1 MSALT
6 RYDADRSAPT
16 VREAARDA
24 LVRAALPA
32 VLLFGVVLGL
42 GLVITGPLHGVPSE
56 RALSQA
62 LADGR
67 TPLMN
72 TLTSYGSLTG
82 STGVI
87 AVCTLLAVLLLWW
100 ATRQWWSAV
109 VPAIA
114 VLLELAVFLSA
125 SLIVGR
131 PRPDVPHL
139 DQAPPTSS
147 YPSGHTGASTALWF
161 SLALLAQ
168 RIRTTWVRVLVTVL
182 CALVPFAVAYSR
194 MYRGMHSATDV
205 AAGFL
210 NGAVCAALAYGYL
223 RRDTGR
229 TVPVVDA
236 PDRTTSGHGRFTP
249 ELRPPAPGSPTPTSP
264 TSAFAPAAGP
274 APLRTGRHAA
284 APTPAPPAPAA
295 PVAASDAGVPGPGE
309 GVDPVRRQAH
319 RHEDQQHPS
328 QG

>member
-16 VREAARDA
+16 VGQAFRDA
-24 LVRAALPA
+24 VVRAALPA

-42 GLVITGPLHGVPSE
+42 GLLITGPLHGVPSE
-56 RALSQA
+56 HALSQA

-72 TLTSYGSLTG
+72 TVTRYGSLTG

-100 ATRQWWSAV
+100 GTRQWWSAV

-114 VLLELAVFLSA
+114 VLLELAVFLSV

-168 RIRTTWVRVLVTVL
+168 RIRTAWVRVLVTVV
-182 CALVPFAVAYSR
+182 CVLVPFAVAYSR

-210 NGAVCAALAYGYL
+210 NGAVCSGLAYGYL
-223 RRDTGR
+223 RRDTTG
-229 TVPVVDA
+229 TAAA
-236 PDRTTSGHGRFTP
+236 PTDRTSGGRFVPQLTP
-249 ELRPPAPGSPTPTSP
+249 ASPAAPRSGGLPPAVPTT
-264 TSAFAPAAGP
+264 AAPVTPDGAQPRG
-274 APLRTGRHAA
+274 GRHAA
-284 APTPAPPAPAA
+284 PGG
-295 PVAASDAGVPGPGE
+295 ASSSGALGTSDPRVPGAGE
-309 GVDPVRRQAH
+309 GVDAVRREPH
-319 RHEDQQHPS
+319 RHQDEQHPS
-328 QG
+328 ER

>member
-1 MSALT
+1 MSTVT
-6 RYDADRSAPT
+6 RYEADRSAPT
-16 VREAARDA
+16 VRQAARDA

-42 GLVITGPLHGVPSE
+42 GLLITGPLHDLPSE
-56 RALSQA
+56 QGLSRA

-72 TLTSYGSLTG
+72 TVTRYGSLTG

-87 AVCTLLAVLLLWW
+87 AIGTLVAVLLLWW
-100 ATRQWWSAV
+100 ATRQWWSAI
-109 VPAIA
+109 VPALA
-114 VLLELAVFLSA
+114 VALELVVFLSV

-147 YPSGHTGASTALWF
+147 YPSGHTGASTALWL

-168 RIRTTWVRVLVTVL
+168 RIRTTWVRVLVTVV
-182 CALVPFAVAYSR
+182 CVLVPFAVAYSR

-205 AAGFL
+205 TAGFL

-223 RRDTGR
+223 RRDT
-229 TVPVVDA
+229 
-236 PDRTTSGHGRFTP
+236 TS
-249 ELRPPAPGSPTPTSP
+249 TS
-264 TSAFAPAAGP
+264 TA
-274 APLRTGRHAA
+274 TAA
-284 APTPAPPAPAA
+284 AD
-295 PVAASDAGVPGPGE
+295 PVAGSAVPGAVGGPVPSDPRVPGPAE
-309 GVDPVRRQAH
+309 GVDAVRGETQ

-328 QG
+328 QR

>member
-16 VREAARDA
+16 VREAVRDA

-42 GLVITGPLHGVPSE
+42 GLVLTGPLHGVPSE

-72 TLTSYGSLTG
+72 TLTRYGSLTG

-100 ATRQWWSAV
+100 ATREWWSAV

-147 YPSGHTGASTALWF
+147 YPSGHTGASTALWL

-168 RIRTTWVRVLVTVL
+168 RIRTAWVRVLVTVL

-223 RRDTGR
+223 RRDTAG
-229 TVPVVDA
+229 TVPADDA

-249 ELRPPAPGSPTPTSP
+249 DLTPPAPGLPNATSPTP
-264 TSAFAPAAGP
+264 ALAPAAGA

-284 APTPAPPAPAA
+284 PPASALPDSAPP
-295 PVAASDAGVPGPGE
+295 VAVSDAGVPRAGE

-319 RHEDQQHPS
+319 RHEDQQHPTK
-328 QG
+328 G